1 MIHGIHKMN
10 TDLLTVTII
19 LVLSLSISQSSALIE
34 SHTPEELYDI
44 YDIIVLGEIL
54 DYTDMGVVSLY
65 DVKVIRYL
73 KNSQPDEVIQ
83 LVGSGAHGKMT
94 WIEDSTVFE
103 IGERAILY
111 IENDNN
117 TLRIG
122 PYSYSTQLD
131 IENPYW
137 YFPYRWIIVLG
148 AIIGIVVFLVWRKR
162 K

>member
-1 MIHGIHKMN
+1 MKN
-10 TDLLTVTII
+10 RLLTVTVI
-19 LVLSLSISQSSALIE
+19 LILSLSISQSSALIE

-44 YDIIVLGEIL
+44 YDIILLGEIL
-54 DYTDMGVVSLY
+54 DYTDVGTVSLY

-73 KNSQPDEVIQ
+73 KNSQSVEILQVI
-83 LVGSGAHGKMT
+83 GSGVHGKMM

-111 IENDNN
+111 LENDDN
-117 TLRIG
+117 TLIIG

-137 YFPYRWIIVLG
+137 YFPYRWIIILG
-148 AIIGIVVFLVWRKR
+148 AIIGIIAFLAWKKR

>member
-1 MIHGIHKMN
+1 MK
-10 TDLLTVTII
+10 TRVLTTIVI
-19 LVLSLSISQSSALIE
+19 LILSLSISQSSALIE

-54 DYTDMGVVSLY
+54 DYADMGTVSLY

-73 KNSQPDEVIQ
+73 KNSQSGEILQVI
-83 LVGSGAHGKMT
+83 GSGVHGKMM

-103 IGERAILY
+103 IGERAVLY
-111 IENDNN
+111 LENDDD

-122 PYSYSTQLD
+122 PYSFSTQLD

-137 YFPYRWIIVLG
+137 YFPYRWIMILG
-148 AIIGIVVFLVWRKR
+148 TIIGIIAFLVWRKR